1 MFIREMSDTEKPRE
15 RLQKKG
21 VSSLSNIE
29 LFAIILETGSRTESV
44 VDLANRVIAKY
55 SEIADMREATLQELT
70 EINGI
75 GLAKA
80 AKVLAAIEISK
91 RIGQQKVST
100 CPVIRG
106 PQDGAD
112 LVMQEMSM
120 LSQEHFHCV
129 FLSTRNRLV
138 HRETIFIGSLNS
150 SVVHPRE
157 IFKQAMKYSAA
168 SVMCFHNHPSGD
180 ASPSSQDITVTKRL
194 KKAGDLLGIP
204 LIDHIIIGNNT
215 FTSLKQEGY
224 F

>member
-44 VDLANRVIAKY
+44 VDLANKVVARY
-55 SEIADMREATLQELT
+55 SEIADMREITLQELT

-91 RIGQQKVST
+91 RIGKQKVNT

-168 SVMCFHNHPSGD
+168 GVMCFHNHPSGD

>member
-1 MFIREMSDTEKPRE
+1 MFIREMSNTEKPRE

-29 LFAIILETGSRTESV
+29 LFAIILETGSRKESV
-44 VDLANRVIAKY
+44 VDLANRVVAKY
-55 SEIADMREATLQELT
+55 SEIADMREITLQELT

-91 RIGQQKVST
+91 RLGAQKVST

-112 LVMQEMSM
+112 LVMQEMSL

-129 FLSTRNRLV
+129 FLSTRNKLV

-157 IFKQAMKYSAA
+157 IFKQAMKYSSA

-180 ASPSSQDITVTKRL
+180 ATPSTQDITVTKRL

-215 FTSLKQEGY
+215 FISLKQEGY

>member
-1 MFIREMSDTEKPRE
+1 MSNTEKPRE

-29 LFAIILETGSRTESV
+29 LFAIILETGSRKESV
-44 VDLANRVIAKY
+44 VDLANRVVAKY
-55 SEIADMREATLQELT
+55 SEIADMREVTLQELT

-91 RIGQQKVST
+91 RLDTQKVNP

-112 LVMQEMSM
+112 LVMQEMSL

-129 FLSTRNRLV
+129 FLSTRNKLV

-157 IFKQAMKYSAA
+157 IFKQAMKYSSA

-180 ASPSSQDITVTKRL
+180 ATPSTQDITVTKRL

>member
-44 VDLANRVIAKY
+44 VDLANKVIAKY
-55 SEIADMREATLQELT
+55 SEIADMREATLQELM
-70 EINGI
+70 EMNGI

-91 RIGQQKVST
+91 RMGQQKTNS
-100 CPVIRG
+100 CPIIRG

-112 LVMQEMSM
+112 LVMQEMSL

-129 FLSTRNRLV
+129 FLSTRNRVL

-180 ASPSSQDITVTKRL
+180 ASPSSQDITVTKQL
-194 KKAGDLLGIP
+194 KKSGR
-204 LIDHIIIGNNT
+204 
-215 FTSLKQEGY
+215 FTRNSIN
-224 F
+224 

>member
-44 VDLANRVIAKY
+44 VDLANKVIAKY

-91 RIGQQKVST
+91 RIGQQKVNT

>member
-1 MFIREMSDTEKPRE
+1 MFMREMAQTDKPRE

-29 LFAIILETGSRTESV
+29 LLAIILETGSKTESV
-44 VDLANRVIAKY
+44 VELANKVINQY
-55 SEIADMREATLQELT
+55 LEIGELKDATLQELT
-70 EINGI
+70 QIKGI

-80 AKVLAAIEISK
+80 AKVLAAVEIGK
-91 RIGQQKVST
+91 RMGQQRIIES
-100 CPVIRG
+100 PIIRG
-106 PQDGAD
+106 PQDGAN
-112 LVMQEMSM
+112 LVMQEMSL
-120 LSQEHFHCV
+120 LSQEHFHCF
-129 FLSTRNRLV
+129 FLSTRNRLL

-180 ASPSSQDITVTKRL
+180 ASPSPQDVTVTKRL
-194 KKAGDLLGIP
+194 KKVGDLLGIP
-204 LIDHIIIGNNT
+204 LIDHIIIGNNVY
-215 FTSLKQEGY
+215 TSLKQEGY

>member
-1 MFIREMSDTEKPRE
+1 MSNTEKPRE
-15 RLQKKG
+15 RLQEKG

-44 VDLANRVIAKY
+44 VDLANKVIAKY
-55 SEIADMREATLQELT
+55 SEIADMRDATLQELT

-91 RIGQQKVST
+91 RIGQQKINT

-112 LVMQEMSM
+112 LVMQEMSL

-129 FLSTRNRLV
+129 FLSTRNRVV

>member
-1 MFIREMSDTEKPRE
+1 MFMKEMSYTERPRE
-15 RLQKKG
+15 RLQQKG

-29 LFAIILETGSRTESV
+29 LLAIILETGSKTESV
-44 VDLANRVIAKY
+44 VDVANKVITQFLEL
-55 SEIADMREATLQELT
+55 SEMRNVTLQELT
-70 EINGI
+70 QINGI
-75 GLAKA
+75 GIAKA
-80 AKVLAAIEISK
+80 AKVLAAIEFSK
-91 RIGQQKVST
+91 RIGQQKVVE

-106 PQDGAD
+106 PQDGAN
-112 LVMQEMSM
+112 LVMKEMRY

-129 FLSTRNRLV
+129 FLSTRNKLL

-157 IFKQAMKYSAA
+157 IFKQAMRYSAA
-168 SVMCFHNHPSGD
+168 SIMCFHNHPSGD
-180 ASPSSQDITVTKRL
+180 ASPSHQDVAVTKRL
-194 KKAGDLLGIP
+194 KKVGELIGIP

>member
-1 MFIREMSDTEKPRE
+1 
-15 RLQKKG
+15 
-21 VSSLSNIE
+21 
-29 LFAIILETGSRTESV
+29 
-44 VDLANRVIAKY
+44 
-55 SEIADMREATLQELT
+55 MREATLQELT

-91 RIGQQKVST
+91 RIGQQKVNT